1 MQYGFEKVMPILGGF
16 QAWRDA
22 GFPIEP

>member
-1 MQYGFEKVMPILGGF
+1 MQYGFEKVTPILGGF